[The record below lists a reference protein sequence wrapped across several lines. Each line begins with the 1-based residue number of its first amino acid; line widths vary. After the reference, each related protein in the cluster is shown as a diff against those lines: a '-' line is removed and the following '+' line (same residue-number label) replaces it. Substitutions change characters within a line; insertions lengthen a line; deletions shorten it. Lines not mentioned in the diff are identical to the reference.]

1 MYILYILLGLAF
13 LLSFWAGFRRMVRL
27 QHLTQRRVI
36 NGFIGAMIILT
47 LMTLGQWLGW
57 LPQEISAEFTMVL
70 YALTAGFFSGFAV
83 KMVVVKQRA
92 KQTEYVYRSFWTEAA
107 PAILAILIVA
117 FGLYRTGLFTFGPYT
132 GIGISSGISLVGFGF
147 WGFTVK
153 IVPEFRREGI
163 LILDQF
169 VPWNK
174 VVAYRWESEN
184 VLQIDYYTDDEKLTD
199 FTTYIPP
206 EDELVIERLLG
217 RKLKEHEEDRKKM
230 MDQSEELK

>member
-13 LLSFWAGFRRMVRL
+13 LLSFWAGFQRMVRL

-36 NGFIGAMIILT
+36 NGFISTMIILT
-47 LMTLGQWLGW
+47 LMTLAQWLGW
-57 LPQEISAEFTMVL
+57 LPQEISAEFTMIL

-92 KQTEYVYRSFWTEAA
+92 QQTEYVYRSFWTEAA
-107 PAILAILIVA
+107 PTLLAILIVA

-153 IVPEFRREGI
+153 IVLEFRQKGI

-169 VPWNK
+169 VPWSN

-184 VLQIDYYTDDEKLTD
+184 VLQIDYYTGDNKLTD
-199 FTTYIPP
+199 FTTYIPS
-206 EDELVIERLLG
+206 EDELAIERLLG
-217 RKLKEHEEDRKKM
+217 RKLKEHEEERKNM